1 MSITN
6 KLVANIKQ
14 TNVDISKFTDTNNV
28 ICIDTCNNRIGINT
42 KTPRYSID
50 ICGTNGKIFV
60 SNLEVA
66 QNANFFTIS
75 GTTINCVDGSFTR
88 NLDTSFINFKT
99 ISGSLIRATTISGN
113 TIFGICGNIIDL
125 SGTNIKL
132 SNELTAFTIIANII
146 NATNIDAS
154 TINASTINATTY
166 NIVTGNFTNSIT
178 TNRGDFSNI
187 NVVRNTRTNISGG
200 TIECSN
206 LNADFIVSKNI
217 HCLQTLSAG
226 AVSTNNLISA
236 SGERFFTLS
245 GDGLFYLETELG
257 TPGRNTIISQINDK
271 LRDDIS
277 TNILTANK
285 GYISDCCINTLTATN
300 VDISGRLILPQ
311 QTSLSQQT
319 SGTSYTNSYGSLAIK
334 RFGNSLINSLTLY
347 NSNSKWSN
355 IFTTTH
361 YATLD
366 LCGNAS
372 NNIANYII
380 NTNNVNLPNYRY
392 IPIKFKT
399 INASPAKT
407 ELFSINTT
415 NSNKYIEISNIDL
428 SSGIYEINAS
438 VTLSYIN
445 SISGD
450 VEPNDFT
457 FGLYDKDAIDS
468 ALSPAISPNI
478 NNINVE
484 TSYNY
489 VKNKNLILAFDT
501 SYNYSSVSLNY
512 IGPLFANNYTTYSS
526 TYRRG
531 LCYLVNSQKDISNF
545 NVEYF
550 SSTIKLL
557 NYDT

>member
-60 SNLEVA
+60 SNLDVA

-132 SNELTAFTIIANII
+132 SNELRAITISANTISG
-146 NATNIDAS
+146 N

-166 NIVTGNFTNSIT
+166 NIQTGNFSVSIRT
-178 TNRGDFSNI
+178 KTGDFSKI
-187 NVVRNTRTNISGG
+187 NVVTNTRTNISGG
-200 TIECSN
+200 TIDCSN
-206 LNADFIVSKNI
+206 LNANFILSNNI
-217 HCLQTLSAG
+217 RCVETLSAG
-226 AVSTNNLISA
+226 TVSTNNLVSIS
-236 SGERFFTLS
+236 GVPFFS
-245 GDGLFYLETELG
+245 ISNDGLFYLATGLG
-257 TPGRNTIISQINDK
+257 TLGINTIQNLISQT
-271 LRDDIS
+271 LGTDIS
-277 TNILTANK
+277 TNTLTANK
-285 GYISDCCINTLTATN
+285 GYIIDCCVNTLRATN
-300 VDISGRLILPQ
+300 VDISGRLTLPQ

-319 SGTSYTNSYGSLAIK
+319 SGTSVYGSLAIK

-355 IFTTTH
+355 IFTATH

-366 LCGNAS
+366 LCGNSS
-372 NNIANYII
+372 NNIANYIL

-407 ELFSINTT
+407 ELFTINTT
-415 NSNKYIEISNIDL
+415 TYNNYIEITNTDL

-457 FGLYDKDAIDS
+457 FGLYDKDVLDPTLRNLGNS
-468 ALSPAISPNI
+468 LNI
-478 NNINVE
+478 TNVSIE

-512 IGPLFANNYTTYSS
+512 IGPLFAYNYSIIS
-526 TYRRG
+526 DTYRRG

>member
-50 ICGTNGKIFV
+50 ICGTNGRIFV
-60 SNLEVA
+60 SNLEVTQTA
-66 QNANFFTIS
+66 KFFTIS

-113 TIFGICGNIIDL
+113 TILGICGNIIDL
-125 SGTNIKL
+125 CGTNIKL
-132 SNELTAFTIIANII
+132 SNELRAVTISAN
-146 NATNIDAS
+146 
-154 TINASTINATTY
+154 TINATTIKAIDISATNY
-166 NIVTGNFTNSIT
+166 TIITGIFDTIRTIS
-178 TNRGDFSNI
+178 GDFSNI

-200 TIECSN
+200 TIDCSN
-206 LNADFIVSKNI
+206 LNANFILSNNI
-217 HCLQTLSAG
+217 QCVETLSAG
-226 AVSTNNLISA
+226 TVSTNNLVSISGVPYF
-236 SGERFFTLS
+236 SLS
-245 GDGLFYLETELG
+245 GDGIFELATRLGSDNLTTIRRLIGDERG
-257 TPGRNTIISQINDK
+257 TN
-271 LRDDIS
+271 IS

-285 GYISDCCINTLTATN
+285 GFITDCCVNTLKATN
-300 VDISGRLILPQ
+300 VDISGRLTLP
-311 QTSLSQQT
+311 QQT
-319 SGTSYTNSYGSLAIK
+319 SGTSYDGSYGSLAIK
-334 RFGNSLINSLTLY
+334 RFRNSLINSLTLY
-347 NSNSKWSN
+347 NSTSKWSN
-355 IFTTTH
+355 IFTATH

-366 LCGNAS
+366 LCGNSS
-372 NNIANYII
+372 NNIANYRII
-380 NTNNVNLPNYRY
+380 LNSITVLPNYRY

-407 ELFSINTT
+407 ELFTISTIT
-415 NSNKYIEISNIDL
+415 SNKYIEISNIDL

-468 ALSPAISPNI
+468 ALSPPISPI
-478 NNINVE
+478 NNINIE

-512 IGPLFANNYTTYSS
+512 IGPLFANNYTTSSS

>member
-14 TNVDISKFTDTNNV
+14 TNVDITKFTDTNNV

-42 KTPRYSID
+42 KTPGCSID

-99 ISGSLIRATTISGN
+99 ISGSLIRATTISGIN
-113 TIFGICGNIIDL
+113 IFGICGNIIDL

-132 SNELTAFTIIANII
+132 SNELRAVTISANTISANII
-146 NATNIDAS
+146 SVNRVITNIYEVQTGTFNFIR
-154 TINASTINATTY
+154 TIS
-166 NIVTGNFTNSIT
+166 
-178 TNRGDFSNI
+178 GDCSNI
-187 NVVRNTRTNISGG
+187 SVIRNTRTNISGG
-200 TIECSN
+200 TIDCSN
-206 LNADFIVSKNI
+206 LNANFILSNNI

-226 AVSTNNLISA
+226 AVSTNYLMSA
-236 SGERFFTLS
+236 SGELFFTPS
-245 GDGLFYLETELG
+245 GGKFYLETELG
-257 TPGRNTIISQINDK
+257 TPGRNTIISQINENLKGDV
-271 LRDDIS
+271 S
-277 TNILTANK
+277 TNVLTARQ
-285 GYISDCCINTLTATN
+285 GYITDCCVNTLKATN
-300 VDISGRLILPQ
+300 VDISGRLTLP
-311 QTSLSQQT
+311 QQT
-319 SGTSYTNSYGSLAIK
+319 SGTSYVGSYGSLAIK
-334 RFGNSLINSLTLY
+334 RFRNSLINSLTLY

-366 LCGNAS
+366 LCGNSS
-372 NNIANYII
+372 NNIETYKII
-380 NTNNVNLPNYRY
+380 LDSITVLPNYRY

-407 ELFSINTT
+407 ELFTISTIT
-415 NSNKYIEISNIDL
+415 SNKYIEISNIDL

-468 ALSPAISPNI
+468 ALSPPISPII
-478 NNINVE
+478 NNTIE

-489 VKNKNLILAFDT
+489 VKNKNLILAFDN

-512 IGPLFANNYTTYSS
+512 IGPLFANNYIANSN

>member
-6 KLVANIKQ
+6 KLVANIKR

-50 ICGTNGKIFV
+50 ICGTNGRIFV

-125 SGTNIKL
+125 SSTNIKL
-132 SNELTAFTIIANII
+132 SNELRAFTISANTISG
-146 NATNIDAS
+146 N

-166 NIVTGNFTNSIT
+166 NVQRGNFSVSIST
-178 TNRGDFSNI
+178 DTGDFSKI

-200 TIECSN
+200 TIDCSN

-217 HCLQTLSAG
+217 RCVETLSAG
-226 AVSTNNLISA
+226 TVRTNILMSA
-236 SGERFFTLS
+236 SGDHRFFGLS
-245 GDGLFYLETELG
+245 GEEFYLATNLGPGNISAIQILIDEELG
-257 TPGRNTIISQINDK
+257 T
-271 LRDDIS
+271 DIS
-277 TNILTANK
+277 TNTLTANK
-285 GYISDCCINTLTATN
+285 GFITDCCVNTLKATN
-300 VDISGRLILPQ
+300 VDISGCLTLP
-311 QTSLSQQT
+311 QQT
-319 SGTSYTNSYGSLAIK
+319 SGTSYDGSYGSLAIK
-334 RFGNSLINSLTLY
+334 RFRNSLINSLTLY

-366 LCGNAS
+366 LCGNSS
-372 NNIANYII
+372 NNIATYIL
-380 NTNNVNLPNYRY
+380 NTNNGLPNYRY

-399 INASPAKT
+399 INASLAKT
-407 ELFSINTT
+407 ELFTISTT
-415 NSNKYIEISNIDL
+415 TSNKYIEISNTDL

-457 FGLYDKDAIDS
+457 FGLYDKVILDNAV
-468 ALSPAISPNI
+468 SPNTS
-478 NNINVE
+478 NITNITIE
-484 TSYNY
+484 SSYNY
-489 VKNKNLILAFDT
+489 VKNKNLILAFDN

-512 IGPLFANNYTTYSS
+512 IGPLFANNYIANSN

>member
-132 SNELTAFTIIANII
+132 SNELRAFTISAN
-146 NATNIDAS
+146 
-154 TINASTINATTY
+154 TINATTIKAIDISATNY
-166 NIVTGNFTNSIT
+166 TIITGIFNTIRTIS
-178 TNRGDFSNI
+178 GDFSNI

-200 TIECSN
+200 TIDCSN
-206 LNADFIVSKNI
+206 LNANFILSNNI
-217 HCLQTLSAG
+217 QCVETLSAG
-226 AVSTNNLISA
+226 TVSTNNLVSISGVPYF
-236 SGERFFTLS
+236 SLS
-245 GDGLFYLETELG
+245 GDGIFELATRLGPGNLTTIRNLISEERG
-257 TPGRNTIISQINDK
+257 TN
-271 LRDDIS
+271 IS

-285 GYISDCCINTLTATN
+285 GYITDCCVNTLKATN
-300 VDISGRLILPQ
+300 VDISGRLTLP
-311 QTSLSQQT
+311 QQT
-319 SGTSYTNSYGSLAIK
+319 SGTSYDGSYGSLAIK
-334 RFGNSLINSLTLY
+334 RFRNSLINSLTLY

-366 LCGNAS
+366 LSGNSS
-372 NNIANYII
+372 NNIANYRII
-380 NTNNVNLPNYRY
+380 LNSITVLPNYRY

-407 ELFSINTT
+407 ELFTISTIT
-415 NSNKYIEISNIDL
+415 SNKYIEISNIDL

-468 ALSPAISPNI
+468 ALSPPISPI
-478 NNINVE
+478 NNINIE

-512 IGPLFANNYTTYSS
+512 IGPLFANNYTTSSS

>member
-14 TNVDISKFTDTNNV
+14 TNVDIGKFTDTNNV

-88 NLDTSFINFKT
+88 NLDTSFINFET

-113 TIFGICGNIIDL
+113 TIIGICGNIIDL
-125 SGTNIKL
+125 TGTNIKL
-132 SNELTAFTIIANII
+132 SNELRAFTISANTI
-146 NATNIDAS
+146 NGN
-154 TINASTINATTY
+154 TINAIDFNATTY
-166 NIVTGNFTNSIT
+166 SVRRGIFTDSIRTIV
-178 TNRGDFSNI
+178 GDFSNI

-200 TIECSN
+200 TIDCSN
-206 LNADFIVSKNI
+206 LKADFILTKSMQ
-217 HCLQTLSAG
+217 CLETLSVG
-226 AVSTNNLISA
+226 TVSTNNLVSSSGRPFFRLSGEEFYLNTNLGPDNISA
-236 SGERFFTLS
+236 IQILIGE
-245 GDGLFYLETELG
+245 ELG
-257 TPGRNTIISQINDK
+257 TN
-271 LRDDIS
+271 IS

-285 GYISDCCINTLTATN
+285 GFITDCCVNTLKATN
-300 VDISGRLILPQ
+300 VDISGRLTLPQ

-319 SGTSYTNSYGSLAIK
+319 SGTSAYGSLAIK

-355 IFTTTH
+355 IFTATH

-366 LCGNAS
+366 LCGNSS
-372 NNIANYII
+372 NNIANYR
-380 NTNNVNLPNYRY
+380 TNPTDPNVLPNYRY

-407 ELFSINTT
+407 ELFNISTY
-415 NSNKYIEISNIDL
+415 NKYIEISNIDL

-445 SISGD
+445 SIGGD

-468 ALSPAISPNI
+468 ALSPAVSPSITNV
-478 NNINVE
+478 NVE

-489 VKNKNLILAFDT
+489 VKNKNLILAFDN

-512 IGPLFANNYTTYSS
+512 IGPLFANNYSTNSS

>member
-14 TNVDISKFTDTNNV
+14 TNVDIGKFTDTNNV

-50 ICGTNGKIFV
+50 ICGTNGNIFV

-88 NLDTSFINFKT
+88 NLDSSFINFKT

-132 SNELTAFTIIANII
+132 SNELRALTISANTISG
-146 NATNIDAS
+146 N

-166 NIVTGNFTNSIT
+166 NVQTGNFSVSIRT
-178 TNRGDFSNI
+178 ETGDFSNI
-187 NVVRNTRTNISGG
+187 SVIRNTRTNISGG
-200 TIECSN
+200 TIDCSN

-226 AVSTNNLISA
+226 AVSTDKLMSA
-236 SGERFFTLS
+236 SGILFFTLS
-245 GDGLFYLETELG
+245 NDGLFYLETELG
-257 TPGRNTIISQINDK
+257 TRGRNTIISQINENLKGDV
-271 LRDDIS
+271 S

-285 GYISDCCINTLTATN
+285 GYITDCCVNTLKATN
-300 VDISGRLILPQ
+300 VDISGRLTLPQ
-311 QTSLSQQT
+311 QTSGISY
-319 SGTSYTNSYGSLAIK
+319 SGSYGSLAIK
-334 RFGNSLINSLTLY
+334 RFGSSLINSLTLY

-355 IFTTTH
+355 IFTATH

-366 LCGNAS
+366 LCGNSS

-380 NTNNVNLPNYRY
+380 NTNTVNLPNYRY

-399 INASPAKT
+399 INASLAKT
-407 ELFSINTT
+407 ELFNISTT
-415 NSNKYIEISNIDL
+415 TSNKYIEISNTDFN
-428 SSGIYEINAS
+428 SGIYEINAS

-468 ALSPAISPNI
+468 ALTPAVPSITNV
-478 NNINVE
+478 NVE

-489 VKNKNLILAFDT
+489 VKNKNLILAFDN

-512 IGPLFANNYTTYSS
+512 IGPLFANNYSTNSS

>member
-14 TNVDISKFTDTNNV
+14 TNVDIGKFTDTNNV

-50 ICGTNGKIFV
+50 ICGTNGRIFV

-113 TIFGICGNIIDL
+113 TILGICGNIIDL
-125 SGTNIKL
+125 SGTNITL
-132 SNELTAFTIIANII
+132 SNELRAFTISAN
-146 NATNIDAS
+146 
-154 TINASTINATTY
+154 TINATTINAIDFSATNY
-166 NIVTGNFTNSIT
+166 TNQTGIFSVSIT
-178 TNRGDFSNI
+178 TKTGDFSNI

-200 TIECSN
+200 TIDCSI
-206 LNADFIVSKNI
+206 LNANFILSNNI
-217 HCLQTLSAG
+217 QCVETLSAG
-226 AVSTNNLISA
+226 TVSTNNLVSISGVPFFRLSGEEFYLNTNLGPDNISA
-236 SGERFFTLS
+236 IQTLI
-245 GDGLFYLETELG
+245 GQTQG
-257 TPGRNTIISQINDK
+257 NTIRTTTLIASQGFI
-271 LRDDIS
+271 
-277 TNILTANK
+277 T
-285 GYISDCCINTLTATN
+285 DCCVNTLKATN
-300 VDISGRLILPQ
+300 VDISGRLTLP
-311 QTSLSQQT
+311 QQT
-319 SGTSYTNSYGSLAIK
+319 SGTSYDGSYGSLAIK
-334 RFGNSLINSLTLY
+334 RFRNSLINSLTLY

-355 IFTTTH
+355 IFTATH

-366 LCGNAS
+366 LCGNSS
-372 NNIANYII
+372 NNIANYR
-380 NTNNVNLPNYRY
+380 TNPTDPNVLPNYRY

-399 INASPAKT
+399 INASLAKT
-407 ELFSINTT
+407 ELFTINTT
-415 NSNKYIEISNIDL
+415 TSNKYIEISNIDL

-468 ALSPAISPNI
+468 ALSPAVPSITNV
-478 NNINVE
+478 NVE

-512 IGPLFANNYTTYSS
+512 IGPLFANNYSTNSS

>member
-14 TNVDISKFTDTNNV
+14 TNVDIAKFTDTNNV

-42 KTPRYSID
+42 KTPRFSID
-50 ICGTNGKIFV
+50 ICGTNGRIFV

-66 QNANFFTIS
+66 QTANFFTIS

-99 ISGSLIRATTISGN
+99 ISGSLIRATTISGIN
-113 TIFGICGNIIDL
+113 IFGICGNIIDL
-125 SGTNIKL
+125 SGINIKL
-132 SNELTAFTIIANII
+132 SNELRAVTISANTISANII
-146 NATNIDAS
+146 SVNRVITNIYEVQTGIFNFIR
-154 TINASTINATTY
+154 TIS
-166 NIVTGNFTNSIT
+166 
-178 TNRGDFSNI
+178 GDFSNI

-200 TIECSN
+200 TIDCSN
-206 LNADFIVSKNI
+206 LNANFILSNNI

-226 AVSTNNLISA
+226 TVSTNNLVSIS
-236 SGERFFTLS
+236 GVPFFSLS
-245 GDGLFYLETELG
+245 GDGIFELAIRLGPGNLTTIRNLIGEERG
-257 TPGRNTIISQINDK
+257 TN
-271 LRDDIS
+271 IS

-285 GYISDCCINTLTATN
+285 GYITDCCVNTLKATN
-300 VDISGRLILPQ
+300 VDISGRLTLP
-311 QTSLSQQT
+311 QQT
-319 SGTSYTNSYGSLAIK
+319 SGTSYDGSYGSLAIK

-355 IFTTTH
+355 IFTATH

-366 LCGNAS
+366 LCGNSS
-372 NNIANYII
+372 NNIETYKII
-380 NTNNVNLPNYRY
+380 LNSITVLPNYRY

-399 INASPAKT
+399 INASLAKT
-407 ELFSINTT
+407 ELFTISTT
-415 NSNKYIEISNIDL
+415 TSNKYIEISNIDL

-457 FGLYDKDAIDS
+457 FGLYDKAILDDTV
-468 ALSPAISPNI
+468 SPYTSNI
-478 NNINVE
+478 NSIISIIIFE

-512 IGPLFANNYTTYSS
+512 IGPLFAYNFNTNYK
-526 TYRRG
+526 RG

>member
-14 TNVDISKFTDTNNV
+14 TNVDITKFTDTNNV

-50 ICGTNGKIFV
+50 ICGTNGRIFV
-60 SNLEVA
+60 SNLDVA

-125 SGTNIKL
+125 CGTNIKL
-132 SNELTAFTIIANII
+132 SNELRAVTISANTI
-146 NATNIDAS
+146 NATTIDAS
-154 TINASTINATTY
+154 TINASTINASKY
-166 NIVTGNFTNSIT
+166 NIETGIFTNSIST
-178 TNRGDFSNI
+178 EIGDFSNI

-200 TIECSN
+200 TIDCSN
-206 LNADFIVSKNI
+206 LNANFIVSKNI

-226 AVSTNNLISA
+226 TVRTNNLVSA

-257 TPGRNTIISQINDK
+257 TPGRNTIISQITDQ
-271 LRDDIS
+271 LGDEFT

-285 GYISDCCINTLTATN
+285 GYISGCCINTLTATN
-300 VDISGRLILPQ
+300 VDISGRLTLP
-311 QTSLSQQT
+311 QQT

-334 RFGNSLINSLTLY
+334 RFRNSLINSLTLY

-366 LCGNAS
+366 LCGNSS
-372 NNIANYII
+372 NNIETYKII
-380 NTNNVNLPNYRY
+380 LNSITVLPNYRY

-407 ELFSINTT
+407 ELFTISTIT
-415 NSNKYIEISNIDL
+415 SNKYIEISNIDL

-457 FGLYDKDAIDS
+457 FGLYDKAILDDTV
-468 ALSPAISPNI
+468 SPYTSNI
-478 NNINVE
+478 NNTISTIIFE

-512 IGPLFANNYTTYSS
+512 IGPLFAYNFDTNYK
-526 TYRRG
+526 RG

>member
-14 TNVDISKFTDTNNV
+14 TQVDIDKFTRTNNV

-132 SNELTAFTIIANII
+132 SNQLTALTISADTINTNNINTINYIVNTGIFNTIKTII
-146 NATNIDAS
+146 
-154 TINASTINATTY
+154 
-166 NIVTGNFTNSIT
+166 
-178 TNRGDFSNI
+178 GDFSNI
-187 NVVRNTRTNISGG
+187 NVIRNTRTNISGG
-200 TIECSN
+200 TIDCSN
-206 LNADFIVSKNI
+206 LNANFILSNNI
-217 HCLQTLSAG
+217 RCTQTLSAG
-226 AVSTNNLISA
+226 TLSTNNLVSSSGRPFFRL
-236 SGERFFTLS
+236 SGEE
-245 GDGLFYLETELG
+245 FYLNTELG
-257 TPGRNTIISQINDK
+257 TDNIIDIRGLINDK

-277 TNILTANK
+277 TNTLTAK
-285 GYISDCCINTLTATN
+285 QGYISDCCINTLTVTN
-300 VDISGRLILPQ
+300 INIDISGRLRLPQ

-319 SGTSYTNSYGSLAIK
+319 SGTSVYGSLAIK
-334 RFGNSLINSLTLY
+334 RFGNSLINSLMLY

-366 LCGNAS
+366 LSGNS
-372 NNIANYII
+372 TNNIANYII

-407 ELFSINTT
+407 ELFTIKTT
-415 NSNKYIEISNIDL
+415 TYNNYIEISNIDL

-438 VTLSYIN
+438 VTLSYN
-445 SISGD
+445 NTISGD

-457 FGLYDKDAIDS
+457 FGLYDKDVLDPTLRNLGNS
-468 ALSPAISPNI
+468 LNI
-478 NNINVE
+478 TNVNVE

-512 IGPLFANNYTTYSS
+512 IGPLFAYNYSIIS
-526 TYRRG
+526 NTYRRG

>member
-14 TNVDISKFTDTNNV
+14 TNVDIRKFTDTNNV

-50 ICGTNGKIFV
+50 ICGTNGRIFV

-66 QNANFFTIS
+66 QHANFFTIS
-75 GTTINCVDGSFTR
+75 GTTIKCVDGSFTR

-125 SGTNIKL
+125 CGTNITL
-132 SNELTAFTIIANII
+132 SNELRAF
-146 NATNIDAS
+146 
-154 TINASTINATTY
+154 TINATTINATTINAIDFSATNY
-166 NIVTGNFTNSIT
+166 TIETGIFNTIRTIS
-178 TNRGDFSNI
+178 GDFSNI

-200 TIECSN
+200 TIDCSN
-206 LNADFIVSKNI
+206 LNANFILSNNI
-217 HCLQTLSAG
+217 RCVETLSAG
-226 AVSTNNLISA
+226 TVRTNNLMSA
-236 SGERFFTLS
+236 SGELFFTLS
-245 GDGLFYLETELG
+245 GGKFYLATGLG
-257 TPGRNTIISQINDK
+257 TLGINTIQNLIDQTLEDTIRTPTLIASQ
-271 LRDDIS
+271 
-277 TNILTANK
+277 
-285 GYISDCCINTLTATN
+285 GYISDCCVNTLKATN
-300 VDISGRLILPQ
+300 VDISGRLTLP
-311 QTSLSQQT
+311 QQT
-319 SGTSYTNSYGSLAIK
+319 SGTSYDGSYGSLAIK
-334 RFGNSLINSLTLY
+334 RFRNSLINSLTLY

-366 LCGNAS
+366 LCGNSS
-372 NNIANYII
+372 NNIANYTIRSD
-380 NTNNVNLPNYRY
+380 NFNLLNYRY
-392 IPIKFKT
+392 SPIKFKT
-399 INASPAKT
+399 INASLTKT
-407 ELFSINTT
+407 ELFYISQFPNVD
-415 NSNKYIEISNIDL
+415 KYIEISNIDL

-457 FGLYDKDAIDS
+457 FGLYDKAILDNRVTD
-468 ALSPAISPNI
+468 NI
-478 NNINVE
+478 TNITIE
-484 TSYNY
+484 SSYNY
-489 VKNKNLILAFDT
+489 VKNKNLILAFDN

-512 IGPLFANNYTTYSS
+512 IGPLFSYPIITNYN
-526 TYRRG
+526 RG

>member
-14 TNVDISKFTDTNNV
+14 TNVDIGKFTDTNNV

-50 ICGTNGKIFV
+50 ICGTNGRIFV
-60 SNLEVA
+60 SNLDVA

-125 SGTNIKL
+125 CGTNIKL
-132 SNELTAFTIIANII
+132 SNELRAVTISANTI
-146 NATNIDAS
+146 NATTIDAS
-154 TINASTINATTY
+154 TINASTINASKY
-166 NIVTGNFTNSIT
+166 NIETGIFTNSIST
-178 TNRGDFSNI
+178 EIGDFSNI

-200 TIECSN
+200 TIDCSN
-206 LNADFIVSKNI
+206 LNANFIVSKNI

-226 AVSTNNLISA
+226 TVRTNNLVSA

-257 TPGRNTIISQINDK
+257 TPGRNTIISQITDQ
-271 LRDDIS
+271 LGDEFT

-300 VDISGRLILPQ
+300 VDISGRLTLP
-311 QTSLSQQT
+311 QQT

-334 RFGNSLINSLTLY
+334 RFRNSLINSLTLY

-355 IFTTTH
+355 IFTATH

-366 LCGNAS
+366 LCGNSS
-372 NNIANYII
+372 NNIANYIL

-399 INASPAKT
+399 INASLAKT
-407 ELFSINTT
+407 ELFTISTT
-415 NSNKYIEISNIDL
+415 TSNKYIEISNIDL

-457 FGLYDKDAIDS
+457 FGLYDKAILDDTV
-468 ALSPAISPNI
+468 SPYTSNI
-478 NNINVE
+478 NNTIE

-512 IGPLFANNYTTYSS
+512 IGPLFAYNFDTNYK
-526 TYRRG
+526 RG

>member
-14 TNVDISKFTDTNNV
+14 TQVDINKFTDTNNV

-50 ICGTNGKIFV
+50 ICGINGKIFV

-66 QNANFFTIS
+66 QSASFFTIS
-75 GTTINCVDGSFTR
+75 GTSINCIDGSFTR

-99 ISGSLIRATTISGN
+99 ISGSLIKATTISGFN
-113 TIFGICGNIIDL
+113 IIGICGDIIDL

-132 SNELTAFTIIANII
+132 SKELRALTISAN
-146 NATNIDAS
+146 TIDAT
-154 TINASTINATTY
+154 TINTTELNAINY
-166 NIVTGNFTNSIT
+166 NIETGIFSESIRT
-178 TNRGDFSNI
+178 ISGDFSNI
-187 NVVRNTRTNISGG
+187 SVIRNTRTNISGG
-200 TIECSN
+200 TIDCSN
-206 LNADFIVSKNI
+206 LNANFILSNTI
-217 HCLQTLSAG
+217 DCRQTLSAG
-226 AVSTNNLISA
+226 TVSTNNLVSV
-236 SGERFFTLS
+236 SGEPFFTLS
-245 GDGLFYLETELG
+245 DGLFYLNTGLG
-257 TPGRNTIISQINDK
+257 TLGIATIISKIDEK
-271 LRDDIS
+271 LKEDVS
-277 TNILTANK
+277 TNVLTARQ
-285 GYISDCCINTLTATN
+285 GYISDCCINNLKVTN
-300 VDISGRLILPQ
+300 IDISGRLTLPQ
-311 QTSLSQQT
+311 QSSGLPYSL
-319 SGTSYTNSYGSLAIK
+319 SYGSLAIK
-334 RFGNSLINSLTLY
+334 KFENSSINSLTLY
-347 NSNSKWSN
+347 NSNFKWSN
-355 IFTTTH
+355 IFTSTH

-366 LCGNAS
+366 LSGNS
-372 NNIANYII
+372 NNNIVNYKII
-380 NTNNVNLPNYRY
+380 LGSDPILPNYRY

-407 ELFSINTT
+407 ELFNISTST
-415 NSNKYIEISNIDL
+415 NVDKYIEINNSDL

-438 VTLSYIN
+438 VTLSYN
-445 SISGD
+445 NTISGD

-457 FGLYDKDAIDS
+457 FGLYDKAILDKS
-468 ALSPAISPNI
+468 IPTATSNINSAISSI
-478 NNINVE
+478 IFE
-484 TSYNY
+484 SSYNY

-512 IGPLFANNYTTYSS
+512 IGPLFAYNFYNNYK
-526 TYRRG
+526 RG

>member
-14 TNVDISKFTDTNNV
+14 TNVDITKFTDTNNV

-50 ICGTNGKIFV
+50 ICGTNGRIFV
-60 SNLEVA
+60 SNLDVA

-125 SGTNIKL
+125 CGTNIKL
-132 SNELTAFTIIANII
+132 SNELRAVTISANTI
-146 NATNIDAS
+146 NATTIDAS
-154 TINASTINATTY
+154 TINASTINASKY
-166 NIVTGNFTNSIT
+166 NIETGIFTNSIST
-178 TNRGDFSNI
+178 EIGDFSNI

-200 TIECSN
+200 TIDCSN
-206 LNADFIVSKNI
+206 LNANFIVSKNI

-226 AVSTNNLISA
+226 TVRTNNLVSA

-257 TPGRNTIISQINDK
+257 TPGRNTIISQITDQ
-271 LRDDIS
+271 LGDEFT

-300 VDISGRLILPQ
+300 VDISGRLTLP
-311 QTSLSQQT
+311 QQT

-334 RFGNSLINSLTLY
+334 RFRNSLINSLTLY

-366 LCGNAS
+366 LCGNSS
-372 NNIANYII
+372 NNIETYKII
-380 NTNNVNLPNYRY
+380 LNSITVLPNYRY

-399 INASPAKT
+399 INASLAKT
-407 ELFSINTT
+407 ELFTISTT
-415 NSNKYIEISNIDL
+415 TSNKYIEISNIDL

-457 FGLYDKDAIDS
+457 FGLYDKAILDDTV
-468 ALSPAISPNI
+468 SPYTSNI
-478 NNINVE
+478 NSTISTIIFE

-512 IGPLFANNYTTYSS
+512 IGPLFAYNFNTNYK
-526 TYRRG
+526 RG

>member
-14 TNVDISKFTDTNNV
+14 TNVDIRRFTDTNNV
-28 ICIDTCNNRIGINT
+28 ICIDTSNNRIGINT

-50 ICGTNGKIFV
+50 ICGTNGRIFV

-66 QNANFFTIS
+66 QHANFFTIS
-75 GTTINCVDGSFTR
+75 GTTIKCVDGSFTR

-125 SGTNIKL
+125 CGTNITL
-132 SNELTAFTIIANII
+132 SNELRAF
-146 NATNIDAS
+146 
-154 TINASTINATTY
+154 TINATTINATTINAIDFSATNY
-166 NIVTGNFTNSIT
+166 TIETGIFNTIRTIS
-178 TNRGDFSNI
+178 GDFSNI

-200 TIECSN
+200 TIDCSN
-206 LNADFIVSKNI
+206 LNANFILSNNI
-217 HCLQTLSAG
+217 RCVETLSAG
-226 AVSTNNLISA
+226 TVRTNNLMSA
-236 SGERFFTLS
+236 SGELFFTLS
-245 GDGLFYLETELG
+245 GGKFYLATGLG
-257 TPGRNTIISQINDK
+257 TLGINTIQNLIDQTLGDTIRTPTLIASQ
-271 LRDDIS
+271 
-277 TNILTANK
+277 
-285 GYISDCCINTLTATN
+285 GYISDCCINTLKATN
-300 VDISGRLILPQ
+300 VDISGRLTLP
-311 QTSLSQQT
+311 QQT
-319 SGTSYTNSYGSLAIK
+319 SGTSYDGSYGSLAIK
-334 RFGNSLINSLTLY
+334 KFGIGNNLINSLTLY
-347 NSNSKWSN
+347 NSNLKWSN
-355 IFTTTH
+355 IFTATH

-366 LCGNAS
+366 LSSSSAT
-372 NNIANYII
+372 NIASYRIKSDDI
-380 NTNNVNLPNYRY
+380 TVLPNYRY

-399 INASPAKT
+399 INASAAKT
-407 ELFSINTT
+407 QLFSINS
-415 NSNKYIEISNIDL
+415 SNKYIEISNTDL

-457 FGLYDKDAIDS
+457 FGLYDKAILDNRVTD
-468 ALSPAISPNI
+468 NI
-478 NNINVE
+478 TNITIE
-484 TSYNY
+484 SSYNY
-489 VKNKNLILAFDT
+489 VKNKNLILAFDN

-512 IGPLFANNYTTYSS
+512 IGPLFSYSYYPIITNYN
-526 TYRRG
+526 RG

>member
-14 TNVDISKFTDTNNV
+14 TNVDIGKFTDTNNV

-42 KTPRYSID
+42 KTPRCSID

-99 ISGSLIRATTISGN
+99 ISGSLIRATTISGIN
-113 TIFGICGNIIDL
+113 IFGICGNIIDL

-132 SNELTAFTIIANII
+132 SNELRAVTISANTISANII
-146 NATNIDAS
+146 SVNRVITNIYEVQTGTFNFIR
-154 TINASTINATTY
+154 TIS
-166 NIVTGNFTNSIT
+166 
-178 TNRGDFSNI
+178 GDCSNI
-187 NVVRNTRTNISGG
+187 SVIRNTRTNISGG
-200 TIECSN
+200 TIDCSN
-206 LNADFIVSKNI
+206 LNANFILSNNI

-226 AVSTNNLISA
+226 TVSTNNLVSIS
-236 SGERFFTLS
+236 GVPFFSLS
-245 GDGLFYLETELG
+245 GDGIFELAIRLGPGNLTTIRNLIGEERG
-257 TPGRNTIISQINDK
+257 TN
-271 LRDDIS
+271 IS

-285 GYISDCCINTLTATN
+285 GYITDCCVNTLKATN
-300 VDISGRLILPQ
+300 VDISGRLTLPQ

-355 IFTTTH
+355 IFTATH

-366 LCGNAS
+366 LCGNSS
-372 NNIANYII
+372 NNIANYIL

-399 INASPAKT
+399 INASLAKT
-407 ELFSINTT
+407 ELFTISTT
-415 NSNKYIEISNIDL
+415 TSNKYIEISNIDL

-457 FGLYDKDAIDS
+457 FGLYDKAILDDTV
-468 ALSPAISPNI
+468 SPYTSNI
-478 NNINVE
+478 NNTISTIIFE

-512 IGPLFANNYTTYSS
+512 IGPLFAYNFDTNYK
-526 TYRRG
+526 RG

>member
-28 ICIDTCNNRIGINT
+28 ICIDTCNNMIGINT
-42 KTPRYSID
+42 KTPRCSID

-66 QNANFFTIS
+66 QTAKFFTIS

-113 TIFGICGNIIDL
+113 TILGICGNIIDL
-125 SGTNIKL
+125 CGTNIKL
-132 SNELTAFTIIANII
+132 SNELRAVTISAN
-146 NATNIDAS
+146 
-154 TINASTINATTY
+154 TINATTIKAIDISATNY
-166 NIVTGNFTNSIT
+166 TIITGIFDTIRTIS
-178 TNRGDFSNI
+178 GDFSNI

-200 TIECSN
+200 TIDCSN
-206 LNADFIVSKNI
+206 LNANFILSNNI
-217 HCLQTLSAG
+217 QCVETLSAG
-226 AVSTNNLISA
+226 TVSTNNLVSISGVPYF
-236 SGERFFTLS
+236 SLS
-245 GDGLFYLETELG
+245 GDGIFELATRLG
-257 TPGRNTIISQINDK
+257 PGNLTIIRRLIGEERGTN
-271 LRDDIS
+271 IS

-285 GYISDCCINTLTATN
+285 GFITDCCVNTLKATN
-300 VDISGRLILPQ
+300 VDISGRLTLP
-311 QTSLSQQT
+311 QQT
-319 SGTSYTNSYGSLAIK
+319 SGTSYDGSYGSLAIK
-334 RFGNSLINSLTLY
+334 RFRDSLINSLTLY

-366 LCGNAS
+366 LSGNSS
-372 NNIANYII
+372 NNIANYIL
-380 NTNNVNLPNYRY
+380 NTNNGLPNYRY

-407 ELFSINTT
+407 ELFTISTIT
-415 NSNKYIEISNIDL
+415 SNKYIEISNIDL

-457 FGLYDKDAIDS
+457 FGLYDKVILDNS
-468 ALSPAISPNI
+468 VSPNTS
-478 NNINVE
+478 NITNITIE

-512 IGPLFANNYTTYSS
+512 IGPLFAHNFYSNFPNYK
-526 TYRRG
+526 RG

>member
-14 TNVDISKFTDTNNV
+14 TNVDITRFTDTNNV

-132 SNELTAFTIIANII
+132 SNELRAFTISAN
-146 NATNIDAS
+146 
-154 TINASTINATTY
+154 TINATTI
-166 NIVTGNFTNSIT
+166 NAIDFSATNYSVQRGIFSESIT
-178 TNRGDFSNI
+178 TKTGDFSNI
-187 NVVRNTRTNISGG
+187 NVIRNTRTNISGG
-200 TIECSN
+200 TIDCSN
-206 LNADFIVSKNI
+206 LNANFILSDNI
-217 HCLQTLSAG
+217 RCVETLSAG
-226 AVSTNNLISA
+226 TVSTDNLKSA
-236 SGERFFTLS
+236 SGELFFTLS
-245 GDGLFYLETELG
+245 GDGLFYLATKLGPNNISAIQILISKELG
-257 TPGRNTIISQINDK
+257 T
-271 LRDDIS
+271 DIS

-285 GYISDCCINTLTATN
+285 GYITDCCINTLKATN
-300 VDISGRLILPQ
+300 VDISGRLTLPQ
-311 QTSLSQQT
+311 QTSIT
-319 SGTSYTNSYGSLAIK
+319 SGTSAYGSLAIK

-355 IFTTTH
+355 IFTATH

-366 LCGNAS
+366 LCGNS
-372 NNIANYII
+372 TNNIANYR
-380 NTNNVNLPNYRY
+380 TNPTDPNVLPNYRY

-407 ELFSINTT
+407 ELFNISTT

-445 SISGD
+445 SIGGD

-468 ALSPAISPNI
+468 ALNPVVSPSITNV
-478 NNINVE
+478 NVE

-512 IGPLFANNYTTYSS
+512 IGPLFANNYSTNSS

>member
-14 TNVDISKFTDTNNV
+14 TNVDITKFTDTNNV

-113 TIFGICGNIIDL
+113 TILGICGNIIDL
-125 SGTNIKL
+125 CGTNIKL
-132 SNELTAFTIIANII
+132 SNELRAFTISAN
-146 NATNIDAS
+146 
-154 TINASTINATTY
+154 TINATTIKAIDISATNY
-166 NIVTGNFTNSIT
+166 TIITGIFDTIRTIS
-178 TNRGDFSNI
+178 GDFSNI

-200 TIECSN
+200 TIDCSN
-206 LNADFIVSKNI
+206 LNANFILSNNI
-217 HCLQTLSAG
+217 QCVETLSAG
-226 AVSTNNLISA
+226 TVSTNNLVSISGVPYF
-236 SGERFFTLS
+236 SLS
-245 GDGLFYLETELG
+245 GDGIFELATRLGSDNLTTIRRLIGDERG
-257 TPGRNTIISQINDK
+257 TN
-271 LRDDIS
+271 IS

-285 GYISDCCINTLTATN
+285 GFITDCCVNTLKATN
-300 VDISGRLILPQ
+300 VDISGRLTLP
-311 QTSLSQQT
+311 QQT
-319 SGTSYTNSYGSLAIK
+319 SGTSYDGSYGSLAIK
-334 RFGNSLINSLTLY
+334 RFRDSLINSLTLY

-366 LCGNAS
+366 LSGNSS
-372 NNIANYII
+372 NNIANYRII
-380 NTNNVNLPNYRY
+380 LNSITVLPNYRY

-399 INASPAKT
+399 INASLAKT
-407 ELFSINTT
+407 ELFTISTIT
-415 NSNKYIEISNIDL
+415 SNKYIEISNIDL

-468 ALSPAISPNI
+468 ALSPPISPI
-478 NNINVE
+478 NNINIE

-512 IGPLFANNYTTYSS
+512 IGPLFANNYTTSFS

>member
-14 TNVDISKFTDTNNV
+14 TNVDITKFTDTNNV

-50 ICGTNGKIFV
+50 ICGTNGRIFV
-60 SNLEVA
+60 SNLDVA

-132 SNELTAFTIIANII
+132 SNELRAVTISANTISANII
-146 NATNIDAS
+146 SVNRVITNIYEVQTGTFNFIR
-154 TINASTINATTY
+154 TIS
-166 NIVTGNFTNSIT
+166 
-178 TNRGDFSNI
+178 GDCSNI
-187 NVVRNTRTNISGG
+187 SVIRNTRTNISGG
-200 TIECSN
+200 TIDCSN
-206 LNADFIVSKNI
+206 LNANFILSNNI

-226 AVSTNNLISA
+226 TVSTNYLMSA
-236 SGERFFTLS
+236 SGELFFTLS

-257 TPGRNTIISQINDK
+257 TPGRNTIISQITDQ
-271 LRDDIS
+271 LGDEFT
-277 TNILTANK
+277 TNTLTANK
-285 GYISDCCINTLTATN
+285 GYITDCCVNTLRATN
-300 VDISGRLILPQ
+300 VDISGRLTLP
-311 QTSLSQQT
+311 QQT
-319 SGTSYTNSYGSLAIK
+319 SGTSYVGSYGSLAIK
-334 RFGNSLINSLTLY
+334 RFRNSLINSLTLY

-366 LCGNAS
+366 LCGNSS
-372 NNIANYII
+372 NNIANYIL
-380 NTNNVNLPNYRY
+380 NTNNGLPNYRY

-407 ELFSINTT
+407 ELFTISTIT
-415 NSNKYIEISNIDL
+415 SNKYIEISNIDL

-478 NNINVE
+478 NNTIE

>member
-14 TNVDISKFTDTNNV
+14 TNVDITKFTATNNV

-42 KTPRYSID
+42 KTPRHSID

-113 TIFGICGNIIDL
+113 TIFGICGNIIEL

-132 SNELTAFTIIANII
+132 SNELRAFTISAN
-146 NATNIDAS
+146 
-154 TINASTINATTY
+154 TINATTIKAIDISATNY
-166 NIVTGNFTNSIT
+166 TIITGIFNTIRTIS
-178 TNRGDFSNI
+178 GDCSNI
-187 NVVRNTRTNISGG
+187 SVIRNTRTNISGG
-200 TIECSN
+200 TIDCSN
-206 LNADFIVSKNI
+206 LNANFILSNNI
-217 HCLQTLSAG
+217 QCLQTLSAG
-226 AVSTNNLISA
+226 TVSTNYLMSA
-236 SGERFFTLS
+236 SGELFFTPS
-245 GDGLFYLETELG
+245 GGRFYLATNLG
-257 TPGRNTIISQINDK
+257 PASLIEVQNLIRGTQDTIRTTTLI
-271 LRDDIS
+271 
-277 TNILTANK
+277 ANQ
-285 GYISDCCINTLTATN
+285 GYISDCCVNTLKATN
-300 VDISGRLILPQ
+300 VDISGRLTLP
-311 QTSLSQQT
+311 QQT
-319 SGTSYTNSYGSLAIK
+319 SGTSYDGSYGSLAIK
-334 RFGNSLINSLTLY
+334 RFRNSLINSLTLY

-366 LCGNAS
+366 LCGNSS

-380 NTNNVNLPNYRY
+380 NTNNVLPNYRY

-407 ELFSINTT
+407 ELFTINTT
-415 NSNKYIEISNIDL
+415 INTTTYNNYIEISNTDL
-428 SSGIYEINAS
+428 SLGIYEINAS

-457 FGLYDKDAIDS
+457 FGLYDKVILDNS
-468 ALSPAISPNI
+468 VSPNTS
-478 NNINVE
+478 NITNITIE
-484 TSYNY
+484 SSYNY
-489 VKNKNLILAFDT
+489 VKNKNLILAFDN

-512 IGPLFANNYTTYSS
+512 IGPLFAYNFDTNYK
-526 TYRRG
+526 RG

>member
-14 TNVDISKFTDTNNV
+14 TNVDITKFTDTNNV

-113 TIFGICGNIIDL
+113 TILGICGNIIDL
-125 SGTNIKL
+125 CGTNIKL
-132 SNELTAFTIIANII
+132 SNELRAFTISAN
-146 NATNIDAS
+146 
-154 TINASTINATTY
+154 TINATTIKAIDISATNY
-166 NIVTGNFTNSIT
+166 TIITGIFDTIRTIS
-178 TNRGDFSNI
+178 GDFSNI

-200 TIECSN
+200 TIDCSN
-206 LNADFIVSKNI
+206 LNANFILSNNI
-217 HCLQTLSAG
+217 QCVETLSAG
-226 AVSTNNLISA
+226 TVSTNNLVSISGV
-236 SGERFFTLS
+236 SYFSLS
-245 GDGLFYLETELG
+245 GDGIFELATRLGSDNLTTIRRLIGDERG
-257 TPGRNTIISQINDK
+257 TN
-271 LRDDIS
+271 IS

-285 GYISDCCINTLTATN
+285 GFITDCCVNTLKATN
-300 VDISGRLILPQ
+300 VDISGRLTLP
-311 QTSLSQQT
+311 QQT
-319 SGTSYTNSYGSLAIK
+319 SGTSYDGSYGSLAIK
-334 RFGNSLINSLTLY
+334 RFRDSLINSLTLY

-366 LCGNAS
+366 LSGNSS
-372 NNIANYII
+372 NNIANYRII
-380 NTNNVNLPNYRY
+380 LNSITVLPNYRY

-399 INASPAKT
+399 INASLAKT
-407 ELFSINTT
+407 ELFTISTIT
-415 NSNKYIEISNIDL
+415 SNKYIEISNIDL

-457 FGLYDKDAIDS
+457 FGLYDKVILDNS
-468 ALSPAISPNI
+468 VSPNTS
-478 NNINVE
+478 NITNITIE

-512 IGPLFANNYTTYSS
+512 IGPLFAHNFYSNFPNYK
-526 TYRRG
+526 RG
-531 LCYLVNSQKDISNF
+531 LCYLINSQKDISNF

>member
-14 TNVDISKFTDTNNV
+14 TNVDITKFTDKNNV

-50 ICGTNGKIFV
+50 ICGTNGRIFV
-60 SNLEVA
+60 SNLDVA

-125 SGTNIKL
+125 CGTNIKL
-132 SNELTAFTIIANII
+132 SNELRAVTISANTI
-146 NATNIDAS
+146 NATTIDAS
-154 TINASTINATTY
+154 TINASTINASKY
-166 NIVTGNFTNSIT
+166 NIETGIFTNSIST
-178 TNRGDFSNI
+178 EIGDFSNI

-200 TIECSN
+200 TIDCSN
-206 LNADFIVSKNI
+206 LNANFIVSKNI

-226 AVSTNNLISA
+226 TVRTNNLVSA

-257 TPGRNTIISQINDK
+257 TPGRNTIISQITDQ
-271 LRDDIS
+271 LGDEFT

-300 VDISGRLILPQ
+300 VDISGRLTLP
-311 QTSLSQQT
+311 QQT
-319 SGTSYTNSYGSLAIK
+319 SGTSYTNSYGSIAIK
-334 RFGNSLINSLTLY
+334 RFRNSLINSLTLY

-366 LCGNAS
+366 LCGNSS
-372 NNIANYII
+372 NNIETYKII
-380 NTNNVNLPNYRY
+380 LNSITVLPNYRY

-399 INASPAKT
+399 INASLAKT
-407 ELFSINTT
+407 ELFTISTIT
-415 NSNKYIEISNIDL
+415 SNKYIEISNIDL

-457 FGLYDKDAIDS
+457 FGLYDKAILDDTV
-468 ALSPAISPNI
+468 SPYTSNI
-478 NNINVE
+478 NNTISTIIFE

-512 IGPLFANNYTTYSS
+512 IGPLFAYNFDTNYK
-526 TYRRG
+526 RG